1 MFTSQYYIWPTRD
14 KCGLCEQV
22 LMTKAVTKKQGLL
35 SLQLCDNVLSVTMW
49 LGKGTYCSP
58 ENLWTKRQG
67 LEPCNVWG
75 FKWWLVTI
83 QSKNKLRYV
92 HEIRPVYLYKKKWL
106 LSNQISKHM
115 YDGAE

>member
-49 LGKGTYCSP
+49 LGKGT
-58 ENLWTKRQG
+58 
-67 LEPCNVWG
+67 
-75 FKWWLVTI
+75 
-83 QSKNKLRYV
+83 
-92 HEIRPVYLYKKKWL
+92 L
-106 LSNQISKHM
+106 L
-115 YDGAE
+115 